1 MESIIKDYK
10 AILLEGYNNMYI
22 SENEPFIHLYI
33 YTNELIFRIVI
44 SNCTDKEKFIND
56 CKAIADIIAN
66 HDIHTCELIK
76 IQRVVGVADFSSLI
90 LIPYE
95 YYQTGHE
102 ARPNYILEKT
112 IWAVP
117 IYDCEFS
124 GDENPLEIQAMIR
137 KPYETID
144 IADWKRNVVPKLKMS
159 FTNYST
165 QSGTKNR
172 IFKIATLDNLSW
184 AMSVLRDDIS
194 YIGFENYK
202 HEKYKITLVHG
213 IPTLTPSV
221 KGNTDNGNFN
231 ELIYDIL
238 LGNVK
243 YPSHISYSDAINIE
257 AIQLNSSGM
266 IKLIEYN
273 LKKLVEKSN
282 KNYFKLKKG
291 RYTLYNKSKIIV
303 AYISYSFMINDYY
316 TNEGCSVKMN
326 IEAIVN
332 QCRIADIITE
342 AGLDY
347 DFNKESLFE
356 FNDKTFSEELESLNL
371 LNFYP
376 AFGIYKNIESISALI
391 FTLMQIIRN
400 LIDGSLDVLKDIE
413 HNSTCYKLPFM
424 TSLIILYL
432 NKMNTKEEVERLM
445 EVAQTKKYK
454 DLKDANLIIKKLD
467 CYFNK

>member
-10 AILLEGYNNMYI
+10 AILLEGYDNIYI
-22 SENEPFIHLYI
+22 SEVMNCINI
-33 YTNELIFRIVI
+33 YVYRNELILWIGI
-44 SNCTDKEKFIND
+44 SDCINKKEFIDD
-56 CKAIADIIAN
+56 CRVIADFIAN
-66 HDIHTCELIK
+66 HDIHACELRK
-76 IQRVVGVADFSSLI
+76 IQQIVGVGNFSSLL

-95 YYQTGHE
+95 YYKTGYE
-102 ARPNYILEKT
+102 TESKAILEKT
-112 IWAVP
+112 ILVVP

-124 GDENPLEIQAMIR
+124 GDESPEEIKAMIGN
-137 KPYETID
+137 PHPTIN
-144 IADWKRNVVPKLKMS
+144 IFNWEREVTPKLKMS

-172 IFKIATLDNLSW
+172 IFKIATLNNFSW
-184 AMSVLRDDIS
+184 VLSVLRDDIS

-213 IPTLTPSV
+213 VPTLTPSV
-221 KGNTDNGNFN
+221 KGNTDNGNFD

-238 LGNVK
+238 SGNVK
-243 YPSHISYSDAINIE
+243 YPNHISNSDAIDIE

-282 KNYFKLKKG
+282 KNYFKLTKG
-291 RYTLYNKSKIIV
+291 RYTLYSKSKIIV

-467 CYFNK
+467 CYFKK

>member
-1 MESIIKDYK
+1 MESTIKEYK
-10 AILLEGYNNMYI
+10 AMLLEGYDNVYM
-22 SENEPFIHLYI
+22 SEDEPFINLYI
-33 YTNELIFRIVI
+33 YKNELIIRIVI
-44 SNCTDKEKFIND
+44 SNCTNKEKFIND

-66 HDIHTCELIK
+66 HDIHTCELRK
-76 IQRVVGVADFSSLI
+76 IQQIVGVGSFSSLL

-95 YYQTGHE
+95 YYKTGYE
-102 ARPNYILEKT
+102 AGSKEILEKT
-112 IWAVP
+112 IWAIP

-124 GDENPLEIQAMIR
+124 GDESPLEIQAMIR
-137 KPYETID
+137 TPHETID
-144 IADWKRNVVPKLKMS
+144 IANWEREVTPKLKMS
-159 FTNYST
+159 YTNYST
-165 QSGTKNR
+165 QSGSKNR
-172 IFKIATLDNLSW
+172 IFKIAALHNLSW
-184 AMSVLRDDIS
+184 VLSVLRDDIS

-202 HEKYKITLVHG
+202 REKYKITLVHG
-213 IPTLTPSV
+213 VPTLTPSV
-221 KGNTDNGNFN
+221 KENTNNSNFK
-231 ELIYDIL
+231 ELIFDIL
-238 LGNVK
+238 SGNVK
-243 YPSHISYSDAINIE
+243 YPNHISNSDAIDIE

-266 IKLIEYN
+266 IKLIECN

-282 KNYFKLKKG
+282 ENYFKPTKG
-291 RYTLYNKSKIIV
+291 RYTLYNKSKSIM

-332 QCRIADIITE
+332 QCRISDITTE

-347 DFNKESLFE
+347 DFKKDSLFE
-356 FNDKTFSEELESLNL
+356 FNNKTFSEELESLNL

-413 HNSTCYKLPFM
+413 HHSTCYKLPFM

-445 EVAQTKKYK
+445 EVAYTKKYK

-467 CYFNK
+467 CYFKK

>member
-1 MESIIKDYK
+1 MESIIKEYK
-10 AILLEGYNNMYI
+10 AMLLEGYNNMYI

-102 ARPNYILEKT
+102 ARPKYILEKT

-124 GDENPLEIQAMIR
+124 GDESPLEIQAMIR

-266 IKLIEYN
+266 IKLIDQN
-273 LKKLVEKSN
+273 LKKLVEKQKDKS
-282 KNYFKLKKG
+282 FKYTKG
-291 RYTLYNKSKIIV
+291 RYALYSKSKSIM

-332 QCRIADIITE
+332 QCRISDIITDS
-342 AGLDY
+342 GLDY
-347 DFNKESLFE
+347 DLKKESFFE
-356 FNDKTFSEELESLNL
+356 FNNKTVSGEFGSLDYL
-371 LNFYP
+371 DFYP
-376 AFGIYKNIESISALI
+376 AFGIYKNIESISDLI
-391 FTLMQIIRN
+391 LVLMHILKNI
-400 LIDGSLDVLKDIE
+400 IDGSLSLLKDIE
-413 HNSTCYKLPFM
+413 YHPSYYKFPFL
-424 TSLIILYL
+424 TSLIVLHL
-432 NKMNTKEEVERLM
+432 NNMNTKEEIERLL
-445 EVAQTKKYK
+445 EVAHSKKYK
-454 DLKDANLIIKKLD
+454 DLKDASLIIKK
-467 CYFNK
+467 

>member
-1 MESIIKDYK
+1 MESIIKEYK
-10 AILLEGYNNMYI
+10 AMLLDGYNNMYI

-102 ARPNYILEKT
+102 ARPKYILEKT

-124 GDENPLEIQAMIR
+124 GDESPLEIQAMIR

-213 IPTLTPSV
+213 IPTLTPSI

-266 IKLIEYN
+266 IKLIDQN
-273 LKKLVEKSN
+273 LKKLVEKQKDKS
-282 KNYFKLKKG
+282 FKYTKG
-291 RYTLYNKSKIIV
+291 RYALYSKSKSIM

-332 QCRIADIITE
+332 QCRISDIITDS
-342 AGLDY
+342 GLDY
-347 DFNKESLFE
+347 DLKKESFFE
-356 FNDKTFSEELESLNL
+356 FNNKTVSGEFGSLDYL
-371 LNFYP
+371 DFYP
-376 AFGIYKNIESISALI
+376 AFGIYKNIESISDLI
-391 FTLMQIIRN
+391 LVLMQILKNI
-400 LIDGSLDVLKDIE
+400 IDGSLSLLKDIE
-413 HNSTCYKLPFM
+413 YHPSYYKFPFL
-424 TSLIILYL
+424 TSLIVLHL
-432 NKMNTKEEVERLM
+432 NNMNTKEEIERLL
-445 EVAQTKKYK
+445 EVAHSKKYK
-454 DLKDANLIIKKLD
+454 DLKDASLIIKKIEN
-467 CYFNK
+467 YFKK